1 MRTRIWNELTKTKHD
16 VEYLEVY
23 SRKQN
28 ILSKL
33 ITILILIF
41 SSSGILSWSI
51 WNNID
56 YTGIACA
63 ITAGV
68 SLIKLI
74 SPYFIMNEKELKKLD
89 KYYFQLM
96 NFFDRIEQFWYNM
109 EDGEID
115 EGNINSKFYELVKE
129 ENNIHNNYNDLDI
142 FHLKRWNKIAD
153 ENSREYFRNVFN
165 TY

>member
-1 MRTRIWNELTKTKHD
+1 MRTRIWNELTKAKHD
-16 VEYLEVY
+16 VEYLGVY

-51 WNNID
+51 WNNIE

-74 SPYFIMNEKELKKLD
+74 SPYFIMSEKELKKLN
-89 KYYFQLM
+89 KFYFQLLE
-96 NFFDRIEQFWYNM
+96 FFDKLEQFWYNM
-109 EDGEID
+109 EDDEI
-115 EGNINSKFYELVKE
+115 EGGKIKSKFYELVKE
-129 ENNIHNNYNDLDI
+129 GNSIHNNYNELDI
-142 FHLKRWNKIAD
+142 FHIKRWNKIAD
-153 ENSREYFRNVFN
+153 ENSRDYFKNVFN
-165 TY
+165 T